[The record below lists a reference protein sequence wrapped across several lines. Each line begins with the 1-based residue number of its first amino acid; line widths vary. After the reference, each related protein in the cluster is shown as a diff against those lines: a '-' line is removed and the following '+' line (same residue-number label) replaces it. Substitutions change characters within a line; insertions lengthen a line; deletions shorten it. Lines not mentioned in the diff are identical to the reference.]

1 MGLAGAA
8 LAGSLGWSST
18 VWASSQAQELARAE
32 QRLVAILALFI
43 NLFMLPWAQH
53 EVRRQAF
60 AIRTDLAALRTDG
73 APDTDFLWVGLKDPT
88 AEEFELVRAELDRL
102 AAMQERGIIRRI
114 AIAPHHYAL
123 GMTANGMSVWDV
135 DDDQISALGARIGA
149 LPYVT
154 HCYQRPRAR
163 PAWPYNLFA
172 MLHGSGRDEVE
183 AKRREVAAILGD
195 ACRGSDILY
204 STRILKKTGLR
215 LAD

>member
-1 MGLAGAA
+1 MTAA
-8 LAGSLGWSST
+8 PPRGMAPLD
-18 VWASSQAQELARAE
+18 
-32 QRLVAILALFI
+32 AID
-43 NLFMLPWAQH
+43 
-53 EVRRQAF
+53 RR
-60 AIRTDLAALRTDG
+60 I
-73 APDTDFLWVGLKDPT
+73 
-88 AEEFELVRAELDRL
+88 VRATQAGLPLTPQPYAEIAAVLDLTEAEVIDRL

-135 DDDQISALGARIGA
+135 DDDRISALGARIGA

-154 HCYQRPRAR
+154 HCYQRPRAL
-163 PAWPYNLFA
+163 PQWPYNLFA